1 MKIAI
6 IGGGLAGLA
15 CATRLTRANHEVV
28 IYDKGRSPGGRLA
41 TRTIETARG
50 PVCFD
55 HGAQYFTARD
65 PAFRAE
71 VGRWERAGMVA
82 PWPAAGA
89 EAWVG
94 VPGMNAPA
102 LALAAA
108 LQVRRDVRVEALRQ
122 ERSGWHMMGEGVD
135 VDPFEAV
142 VVAVAAEQVRALVAP
157 VDQDLAG
164 LADIPSEPCWT
175 VMAAFEEPVR
185 CGDDILQ
192 RRGILDWAARN
203 SAKPGRTGPE
213 AWVMHAT
220 PTWSRAHLQHPVED
234 IGPALLAALAEATGT
249 NLPKSIVVVAHRWRY
264 ARSGRLG
271 RSALWNSE
279 RKVGLC
285 GDWLLGPRV
294 ESAWLSG
301 DASAE
306 EICASATR

>member
-15 CATRLTRANHEVV
+15 CATRLTGANHEVV
-28 IYDKGRSPGGRLA
+28 IYDKGRIPGGRLA
-41 TRTIETARG
+41 TRTMETARG
-50 PVCFD
+50 SVCFD
-55 HGAQYFTARD
+55 HGAQYLTARD

-71 VGRWERAGMVA
+71 VDRWERAGIVA
-82 PWPAAGA
+82 PWPAAGD

-108 LQVRRDVRVEALRQ
+108 LEVHRDVRVEAIRQ
-122 ERSGWHMMGEGVD
+122 DRSGWHVTGQGLD
-135 VDPFEAV
+135 VGPFESVVIAV
-142 VVAVAAEQVRALVAP
+142 PAEQVRALVAP
-157 VDQDLAG
+157 VDQDLG
-164 LADIPSEPCWT
+164 GSADIMSEPCWT
-175 VMAAFEEPVR
+175 VMAAFEEPVP
-185 CGDDILQ
+185 CDDDVLQ

-220 PTWSRAHLQHPVED
+220 PTWSRAHLEDPAED
-234 IGPALLAALAEATGT
+234 IGPALLAALAAAAGT
-249 NLPKSIVVVAHRWRY
+249 NLSKPIVVVAHRWRY

-271 RSALWNSE
+271 RPALWNSE
-279 RKVGLC
+279 RRVGLC

-301 DASAE
+301 DALAE
-306 EICASATR
+306 EICASATG